1 MTDKREIR
9 KVDTDEIEGEYI
21 LKNTDPDK
29 KKIIFSTVIWYD
41 PETKKYYFK
50 SESDMNGNA
59 LAGQVVS
66 HKLIQDLLTISK
78 WTLKPH
84 GELWDDGRHTHSGGV
99 NIEDDQKKAVDGY
112 WQGADY
118 KWSEEYEEDLRR
130 ALKRQDEQKN
140 DDDGPKYAGAPY
152 NRERDE
158 DDIRRALKR
167 QDDQKK
173 AENNA
178 KDVLYRDKVVRGKQK
193 VWGKRKLTPAQ
204 REERDKELAAI
215 KREGCCAKCH
225 RRITPESQS
234 TFDEHYVCKWCDQ
247 KNHTNC
253 KENEYSDFAKED
265 SK

>member
-1 MTDKREIR
+1 MTDRKEVR

-41 PETKKYYFK
+41 PEAGKYYFK
-50 SESDMNGNA
+50 SESDMNGNV

-84 GELWDDGRHTHSGGV
+84 GELWNDPSLVHSGGV
-99 NIEDDQKKAVDGY
+99 NIEDDQKK
-112 WQGADY
+112 
-118 KWSEEYEEDLRR
+118 
-130 ALKRQDEQKN
+130 
-140 DDDGPKYAGAPY
+140 DDAGPKYAGAPY

-158 DDIRRALKR
+158 DDIKAALKR

-173 AENNA
+173 AEP
-178 KDVLYRDKVVRGKQK
+178 KQR

-234 TFDEHYVCKWCDQ
+234 TFDEHYECKWCYQ

-253 KENEYSDFAKED
+253 KENEYSDFEKED

>member
-1 MTDKREIR
+1 MTDRKEVR

-41 PETKKYYFK
+41 PEAGKYYFK
-50 SESDMNGNA
+50 SESDMNGNV

-84 GELWDDGRHTHSGGV
+84 GELWNDPSRVHSGGV
-99 NIEDDQKKAVDGY
+99 NMEDDQKK
-112 WQGADY
+112 
-118 KWSEEYEEDLRR
+118 
-130 ALKRQDEQKN
+130 
-140 DDDGPKYAGAPY
+140 DDVGPKYAGAPY

-173 AENNA
+173 AEP
-178 KDVLYRDKVVRGKQK
+178 KKPKRL
-193 VWGKRKLTPAQ
+193 GKRKLTPAQ
-204 REERDKELAAI
+204 E
-215 KREGCCAKCH
+215 
-225 RRITPESQS
+225 
-234 TFDEHYVCKWCDQ
+234 
-247 KNHTNC
+247 KNVTN
-253 KENEYSDFAKED
+253 N
-265 SK
+265 

>member
-1 MTDKREIR
+1 MTDRKEVR

-41 PETKKYYFK
+41 PEAGKYYFK
-50 SESDMNGNA
+50 SESDMNGNV

-84 GELWDDGRHTHSGGV
+84 GELWNDPSRVHSGGV
-99 NIEDDQKKAVDGY
+99 NIEDDQKK
-112 WQGADY
+112 
-118 KWSEEYEEDLRR
+118 
-130 ALKRQDEQKN
+130 
-140 DDDGPKYAGAPY
+140 DDAGPKYAGAPY

-178 KDVLYRDKVVRGKQK
+178 KDVLYRDKV
-193 VWGKRKLTPAQ
+193 A
-204 REERDKELAAI
+204 REL
-215 KREGCCAKCH
+215 GCCAKCH

-234 TFDEHYVCKWCDQ
+234 TFDEHYECKWCYQ

>member
-1 MTDKREIR
+1 MTDRKEVR

-41 PETKKYYFK
+41 PEACKYYFK
-50 SESDMNGNA
+50 SESDMNGNV

-84 GELWDDGRHTHSGGV
+84 GELWNDPSRVHSGGV
-99 NIEDDQKKAVDGY
+99 NIEDDQKK
-112 WQGADY
+112 
-118 KWSEEYEEDLRR
+118 
-130 ALKRQDEQKN
+130 
-140 DDDGPKYAGAPY
+140 DDAGPKYAGAPY

-173 AENNA
+173 AEP
-178 KDVLYRDKVVRGKQK
+178 KKR

>member
-1 MTDKREIR
+1 MTDRKEVR

-41 PETKKYYFK
+41 PEAGKYYFK
-50 SESDMNGNA
+50 SESDMNGNV

-84 GELWDDGRHTHSGGV
+84 GELWNDPSRVHSGGV
-99 NIEDDQKKAVDGY
+99 NIEDDQKK
-112 WQGADY
+112 
-118 KWSEEYEEDLRR
+118 
-130 ALKRQDEQKN
+130 
-140 DDDGPKYAGAPY
+140 DDAGPKYAGAPY

-173 AENNA
+173 AEP
-178 KDVLYRDKVVRGKQK
+178 KKPKR
-193 VWGKRKLTPAQ
+193 WGKRKLTPAQ

-215 KREGCCAKCH
+215 KREGCCARCH

>member
-1 MTDKREIR
+1 MTDRKEVR

-41 PETKKYYFK
+41 PEACKYYFK
-50 SESDMNGNA
+50 SESDMNGNV

-84 GELWDDGRHTHSGGV
+84 GELWNDPSRVHSGGV
-99 NIEDDQKKAVDGY
+99 NIEDDQKK
-112 WQGADY
+112 
-118 KWSEEYEEDLRR
+118 
-130 ALKRQDEQKN
+130 
-140 DDDGPKYAGAPY
+140 DDAGPKYAGAPY

-173 AENNA
+173 AEP
-178 KDVLYRDKVVRGKQK
+178 KKR

-215 KREGCCAKCH
+215 KREGCCARCH

-234 TFDEHYVCKWCDQ
+234 TFDEHYECKWCYQ

>member
-1 MTDKREIR
+1 MDKREIR
-9 KVDTDEIEGEYI
+9 KVNTDEIEGEYI
-21 LKNTDPDK
+21 LKNTDPGK

-41 PETKKYYFK
+41 PETGKYYFK

-59 LAGQVVS
+59 LAGKVVS
-66 HKLIQDLLTISK
+66 HKLIQDLLSISK
-78 WTLKPH
+78 WTLKPL
-84 GELWDDGRHTHSGGV
+84 GKLWNDPSRVHSGGIDTEKMDV
-99 NIEDDQKKAVDGY
+99 DWKLGWKPKK
-112 WQGADY
+112 QN
-118 KWSEEYEEDLRR
+118 RR
-130 ALKRQDEQKN
+130 ALKS
-140 DDDGPKYAGAPY
+140 
-152 NRERDE
+152 
-158 DDIRRALKR
+158 

-178 KDVLYRDKVVRGKQK
+178 KDVLYRDKVAREKQK

-215 KREGCCAKCH
+215 KRKGCCARCH

-253 KENEYSDFAKED
+253 KENEYSDFEKED

>member
-1 MTDKREIR
+1 MTDRKEVR

-41 PETKKYYFK
+41 SEAGKYYFK
-50 SESDMNGNA
+50 SESDMNGNV

-84 GELWDDGRHTHSGGV
+84 GELWNDPSLVHSGGV
-99 NIEDDQKKAVDGY
+99 NIEDDQKK
-112 WQGADY
+112 
-118 KWSEEYEEDLRR
+118 
-130 ALKRQDEQKN
+130 
-140 DDDGPKYAGAPY
+140 DDAGPKYAGAPY

-158 DDIRRALKR
+158 DGIRRALKR

-173 AENNA
+173 TEP
-178 KDVLYRDKVVRGKQK
+178 KKR

-215 KREGCCAKCH
+215 KREGCCARCH

>member
-1 MTDKREIR
+1 MTDRKEVR

-21 LKNTDPDK
+21 LKNTDPGK

-41 PETKKYYFK
+41 PETEKYYFK
-50 SESDMNGNA
+50 SESDMNGNR

-66 HKLIQDLLTISK
+66 HKLMQDLLSISK
-78 WTLKPH
+78 WMLKPL
-84 GELWDDGRHTHSGGV
+84 GELWDDPSRVHSGGIDTEKMAV
-99 NIEDDQKKAVDGY
+99 DWKLGWKPKKQIRRALKSQDDQKK
-112 WQGADY
+112 
-118 KWSEEYEEDLRR
+118 
-130 ALKRQDEQKN
+130 
-140 DDDGPKYAGAPY
+140 DDAGPKYAGAPY

-173 AENNA
+173 AEP
-178 KDVLYRDKVVRGKQK
+178 KKPKR
-193 VWGKRKLTPAQ
+193 WGKRKLTPAQ

-215 KREGCCAKCH
+215 KRNGCCSRCH

-234 TFDEHYVCKWCDQ
+234 TFDEHYECKWCYQ

-253 KENEYSDFAKED
+253 KEDEYSDFAKED

>member
-1 MTDKREIR
+1 MTDRKEVR

-41 PETKKYYFK
+41 PEAGKYYFK
-50 SESDMNGNA
+50 SESDMNGNV

-84 GELWDDGRHTHSGGV
+84 GELWNDPSRVHSGGV
-99 NIEDDQKKAVDGY
+99 NIEDDQKKDVA
-112 WQGADY
+112 
-118 KWSEEYEEDLRR
+118 
-130 ALKRQDEQKN
+130 
-140 DDDGPKYAGAPY
+140 GPKYAGAPY

-173 AENNA
+173 TEP
-178 KDVLYRDKVVRGKQK
+178 KKRVR
-193 VWGKRKLTPAQ
+193 GKRKLTSAQ
-204 REERDKELAAI
+204 REERGKELAAI
-215 KREGCCAKCH
+215 KRDGCCARCH

-234 TFDEHYVCKWCDQ
+234 TFDEHYLCKWCDQ

-253 KENEYSDFAKED
+253 KENEYSDFEKED

>member
-1 MTDKREIR
+1 MIDKRHIK
-9 KVDTDEIEGEYI
+9 KVNTDEIEGEYI

-50 SESDMNGNA
+50 SESDMNGNV

-66 HKLIQDLLTISK
+66 HKLVQDLLSISK
-78 WTLKPH
+78 WTLKPL
-84 GELWDDGRHTHSGGV
+84 GKLWNEPSRVYSGGIDTEKMDV
-99 NIEDDQKKAVDGY
+99 DWKLGWKPKK
-112 WQGADY
+112 QN
-118 KWSEEYEEDLRR
+118 RR
-130 ALKRQDEQKN
+130 ALKN
-140 DDDGPKYAGAPY
+140 
-152 NRERDE
+152 
-158 DDIRRALKR
+158 
-167 QDDQKK
+167 QDDHKK

-178 KDVLYRDKVVRGKQK
+178 KDVLYRDKVARGKQK

-215 KREGCCAKCH
+215 KREGCCARCH

-234 TFDEHYVCKWCDQ
+234 TFDEHYECKWCYQ

>member
-1 MTDKREIR
+1 MTDRKEVR

-41 PETKKYYFK
+41 PEAGKYYFK
-50 SESDMNGNA
+50 SESDMNGNV

-84 GELWDDGRHTHSGGV
+84 GELWNDPSRVHSGGV
-99 NIEDDQKKAVDGY
+99 NIEDDQKK
-112 WQGADY
+112 
-118 KWSEEYEEDLRR
+118 
-130 ALKRQDEQKN
+130 
-140 DDDGPKYAGAPY
+140 DDAGPKYAGAPY

-173 AENNA
+173 AEP
-178 KDVLYRDKVVRGKQK
+178 KQK

-204 REERDKELAAI
+204 REERDKELATI

-234 TFDEHYVCKWCDQ
+234 TFDEHYECKWCYQ

-253 KENEYSDFAKED
+253 KESEYSDFAKED

>member
-1 MTDKREIR
+1 MTDRKEVR

-41 PETKKYYFK
+41 PEAGKYYFK
-50 SESDMNGNA
+50 SESDMNGNV

-84 GELWDDGRHTHSGGV
+84 GELWNDPSRVHSGGV
-99 NIEDDQKKAVDGY
+99 NIEDDQKK
-112 WQGADY
+112 
-118 KWSEEYEEDLRR
+118 
-130 ALKRQDEQKN
+130 
-140 DDDGPKYAGAPY
+140 DDAGPKYAGAPY

-178 KDVLYRDKVVRGKQK
+178 KDVLYRDKVARGKPK
-193 VWGKRKLTPAQ
+193 RWGKRKLTPAQ

-215 KREGCCAKCH
+215 KREGCCARCH

-234 TFDEHYVCKWCDQ
+234 TFDEHYLCKWCDQ

-253 KENEYSDFAKED
+253 KENEYSDFEKED

>member
-1 MTDKREIR
+1 MDKREIK
-9 KVDTDEIEGEYI
+9 KVNTDEIEGEYI

-50 SESDMNGNA
+50 SESDMNGNR

-66 HKLIQDLLTISK
+66 HKLMQDLLSISK
-78 WTLKPH
+78 WMLKPL
-84 GELWDDGRHTHSGGV
+84 GELWDDPSRVHSGGIDTEKMAV
-99 NIEDDQKKAVDGY
+99 DWKLGWKPKKQNKRALKSQDDQKK
-112 WQGADY
+112 
-118 KWSEEYEEDLRR
+118 
-130 ALKRQDEQKN
+130 
-140 DDDGPKYAGAPY
+140 DDAGPKYAGAPY

-158 DDIRRALKR
+158 DDIRRALKS

-173 AENNA
+173 A
-178 KDVLYRDKVVRGKQK
+178 KPRQK

-204 REERDKELAAI
+204 REERDKHLAAI

>member
-1 MTDKREIR
+1 MTDRKEVR

-29 KKIIFSTVIWYD
+29 KKIIFSTVIWYE
-41 PETKKYYFK
+41 PEAGKYYFK
-50 SESDMNGNA
+50 SESDMNGNV

-84 GELWDDGRHTHSGGV
+84 GELWNDPSRVHSGGV
-99 NIEDDQKKAVDGY
+99 NIEDDQKK
-112 WQGADY
+112 
-118 KWSEEYEEDLRR
+118 
-130 ALKRQDEQKN
+130 
-140 DDDGPKYAGAPY
+140 DDAGPKYAGAPY

-173 AENNA
+173 AEP
-178 KDVLYRDKVVRGKQK
+178 KQK

-215 KREGCCAKCH
+215 KREGCCARCH

-234 TFDEHYVCKWCDQ
+234 TFDEHYLCKWCDQ

-253 KENEYSDFAKED
+253 KENEYSDFEKED

>member
-1 MTDKREIR
+1 MTDRKEVR

-41 PETKKYYFK
+41 PEACKYYFK
-50 SESDMNGNA
+50 SESDMNGNV

-84 GELWDDGRHTHSGGV
+84 GELWNDPSRVHSGGV
-99 NIEDDQKKAVDGY
+99 NIEDDQKK
-112 WQGADY
+112 
-118 KWSEEYEEDLRR
+118 
-130 ALKRQDEQKN
+130 
-140 DDDGPKYAGAPY
+140 DDASPKYAGAPY
-152 NRERDE
+152 NRKRDE
-158 DDIRRALKR
+158 NDIRRALKN

-173 AENNA
+173 AEP
-178 KDVLYRDKVVRGKQK
+178 KRK

-215 KREGCCAKCH
+215 KREGCCARCH

>member
-1 MTDKREIR
+1 MKDEERIQKVNTDK
-9 KVDTDEIEGEYI
+9 IEGEYI
-21 LKNTDPDK
+21 LKDTDPDK
-29 KKIIFSTVIWYD
+29 KKIVFSTVIWYD
-41 PETKKYYFK
+41 PETGKYYFK
-50 SESDMNGNA
+50 SESDMGGDT
-59 LAGQVVS
+59 LAGQIVS
-66 HKLIQDLLTISK
+66 HKLIQDLLSISK
-78 WTLKPH
+78 WMLKPL
-84 GELWDDGRHTHSGGV
+84 GELWNDPSRVHSGGID
-99 NIEDDQKKAVDGY
+99 IEKMDVDWKLGWKPKKQNRRALESQDDQKK
-112 WQGADY
+112 
-118 KWSEEYEEDLRR
+118 
-130 ALKRQDEQKN
+130 
-140 DDDGPKYAGAPY
+140 DDAGPKYAGAPY

-178 KDVLYRDKVVRGKQK
+178 KDVLYRDKVARGKQK

-204 REERDKELAAI
+204 REERENELAAI

-234 TFDEHYVCKWCDQ
+234 TFDEHYECKWCDQ

>member
-1 MTDKREIR
+1 MTGKREVR
-9 KVDTDEIEGEYI
+9 KVNTDEIDGEYI
-21 LKNTDPDK
+21 LKNTAPGK

-50 SESDMNGNA
+50 SESDMNGNRF
-59 LAGQVVS
+59 AGQVVS
-66 HKLIQDLLTISK
+66 HKLMQDLLSISK
-78 WTLKPH
+78 WMLKPL
-84 GELWDDGRHTHSGGV
+84 GELWDDPSRVHSGGIDTEKMAV
-99 NIEDDQKKAVDGY
+99 DWKLGWKPKKQIRRALKSQDDQKK
-112 WQGADY
+112 
-118 KWSEEYEEDLRR
+118 
-130 ALKRQDEQKN
+130 
-140 DDDGPKYAGAPY
+140 DDAGPKYAGAPY

-178 KDVLYRDKVVRGKQK
+178 KDVLYRDKV
-193 VWGKRKLTPAQ
+193 A
-204 REERDKELAAI
+204 REL
-215 KREGCCAKCH
+215 GCCAKCH

-234 TFDEHYVCKWCDQ
+234 TFDEHYECKWCYQ

>member
-1 MTDKREIR
+1 MGKRDIK
-9 KVDTDEIEGEYI
+9 KVNTDEIEGEYI
-21 LKNTDPDK
+21 LKNTDPGK
-29 KKIIFSTVIWYD
+29 KKIIFSTVVWYD

-50 SESDMNGNA
+50 SESDMNGNR

-66 HKLIQDLLTISK
+66 HKLMQDLLSISK
-78 WTLKPH
+78 WMLKPL
-84 GELWDDGRHTHSGGV
+84 GELWDDPSRVHSGGIDTEKMAV
-99 NIEDDQKKAVDGY
+99 DWKLGWKPKKQNKRALKSQDDQKK
-112 WQGADY
+112 
-118 KWSEEYEEDLRR
+118 
-130 ALKRQDEQKN
+130 
-140 DDDGPKYAGAPY
+140 DDAGPKYAGAPY

-178 KDVLYRDKVVRGKQK
+178 KDVLYRDKV
-193 VWGKRKLTPAQ
+193 A
-204 REERDKELAAI
+204 REL
-215 KREGCCAKCH
+215 GCCAKCH

>member
-1 MTDKREIR
+1 MTDRKEVR

-29 KKIIFSTVIWYD
+29 KKIIFSTGIWYD
-41 PETKKYYFK
+41 PEAGKYYFK
-50 SESDMNGNA
+50 SESDMNGNV

-84 GELWDDGRHTHSGGV
+84 GELWNDPSRVHSGGV
-99 NIEDDQKKAVDGY
+99 NIEDDQKK
-112 WQGADY
+112 
-118 KWSEEYEEDLRR
+118 
-130 ALKRQDEQKN
+130 
-140 DDDGPKYAGAPY
+140 DDAGPKYAGAPY

-158 DDIRRALKR
+158 DDIRRALKN

-178 KDVLYRDKVVRGKQK
+178 KDVLYRDKVARGKQK

-234 TFDEHYVCKWCDQ
+234 TFDEYYECKWCYE
-247 KNHTNC
+247 KRHTNC
-253 KENEYSDFAKED
+253 KESEYSDSAKED
-265 SK
+265 LK

>member
-1 MTDKREIR
+1 MTDRKEVR

-29 KKIIFSTVIWYD
+29 KKIIFSSVIWYD
-41 PETKKYYFK
+41 PEAGKYYFK
-50 SESDMNGNA
+50 SESDMNGNV

-84 GELWDDGRHTHSGGV
+84 GELWNDPSRVHSGGIDTEKMDV
-99 NIEDDQKKAVDGY
+99 DWKLGWKPQKQIRRALKSQDDQKK
-112 WQGADY
+112 
-118 KWSEEYEEDLRR
+118 
-130 ALKRQDEQKN
+130 
-140 DDDGPKYAGAPY
+140 DDAGPKYAGAPY

-173 AENNA
+173 AEP
-178 KDVLYRDKVVRGKQK
+178 KKPKRL
-193 VWGKRKLTPAQ
+193 GKRKLTPAQ

-215 KREGCCAKCH
+215 KREGCCARCH

>member
-1 MTDKREIR
+1 MTDRKEVR

-41 PETKKYYFK
+41 PEAGKYYFK
-50 SESDMNGNA
+50 SESDMNGNV

-84 GELWDDGRHTHSGGV
+84 GELWNDPSRVHSGGV
-99 NIEDDQKKAVDGY
+99 NIEDDQKK
-112 WQGADY
+112 
-118 KWSEEYEEDLRR
+118 
-130 ALKRQDEQKN
+130 
-140 DDDGPKYAGAPY
+140 DDAGPKYAGAPY

-173 AENNA
+173 AEP
-178 KDVLYRDKVVRGKQK
+178 KQK

-215 KREGCCAKCH
+215 KREGCCARCH

-234 TFDEHYVCKWCDQ
+234 TFDEHYLCKWCDQ

-253 KENEYSDFAKED
+253 KENEYSDFEKED

>member
-1 MTDKREIR
+1 MTGKREVR
-9 KVDTDEIEGEYI
+9 KVNTDEIEGEYI

-29 KKIIFSTVIWYD
+29 KKIIFSTVVWYD

-50 SESDMNGNA
+50 SESDMNGNV

-66 HKLIQDLLTISK
+66 HKLMQDLLSISK
-78 WTLKPH
+78 WMLKPL
-84 GELWDDGRHTHSGGV
+84 GELWDDPSRVHSGGIDTEKMDV
-99 NIEDDQKKAVDGY
+99 DWKLGWRPKK
-112 WQGADY
+112 QN
-118 KWSEEYEEDLRR
+118 RR
-130 ALKRQDEQKN
+130 ALKRQDDQKK
-140 DDDGPKYAGAPY
+140 DDAGPKYAGAPY

-173 AENNA
+173 A
-178 KDVLYRDKVVRGKQK
+178 KPKQK

-215 KREGCCAKCH
+215 KREGCCARCH

-234 TFDEHYVCKWCDQ
+234 TFDEHYHCKWCDQ

-253 KENEYSDFAKED
+253 KENEYSDFEKED

>member
-1 MTDKREIR
+1 MIDKKEVR
-9 KVDTDEIEGEYI
+9 KIKTDEIEGEYI

-41 PETKKYYFK
+41 PEAGKYYFK
-50 SESDMNGNA
+50 SESDMNGNV

-84 GELWDDGRHTHSGGV
+84 GELWNDPSRVHSGGV
-99 NIEDDQKKAVDGY
+99 NIEDDQKK
-112 WQGADY
+112 
-118 KWSEEYEEDLRR
+118 
-130 ALKRQDEQKN
+130 
-140 DDDGPKYAGAPY
+140 DDAGPKYAGVPY

-173 AENNA
+173 AEP
-178 KDVLYRDKVVRGKQK
+178 KKPKRL
-193 VWGKRKLTPAQ
+193 GKRKLTPAQ

-215 KREGCCAKCH
+215 KRNGCCSRCH

-234 TFDEHYVCKWCDQ
+234 TFDEHYLCKWCDQ

-253 KENEYSDFAKED
+253 KENEYSDFEKED

>member
-1 MTDKREIR
+1 MTDRKEVR

-21 LKNTDPDK
+21 LKNTDPGK

-50 SESDMNGNA
+50 SESDMNGNV

-78 WTLKPH
+78 WTLKPL
-84 GELWDDGRHTHSGGV
+84 GKLWDNGRHTHSGGV
-99 NIEDDQKKAVDGY
+99 DIEVNVPQPRAP
-112 WQGADY
+112 Y
-118 KWSEEYEEDLRR
+118 KWTEENEEELRR
-130 ALKRQDEQKN
+130 ALKSQDDQGKG
-140 DDDGPKYAGAPY
+140 DDGPKYAGAPY

-158 DDIRRALKR
+158 DDIRRALKS

-173 AENNA
+173 AEP
-178 KDVLYRDKVVRGKQK
+178 KKPKR
-193 VWGKRKLTPAQ
+193 WGKRKLTPAQ
-204 REERDKELAAI
+204 REERGKELAAI
-215 KREGCCAKCH
+215 KRNGCCTRCH
-225 RRITPESQS
+225 RRITPESQN
-234 TFDEHYVCKWCDQ
+234 TFDEHYECKWCYQ

>member
-1 MTDKREIR
+1 
-9 KVDTDEIEGEYI
+9 
-21 LKNTDPDK
+21 
-29 KKIIFSTVIWYD
+29 
-41 PETKKYYFK
+41 
-50 SESDMNGNA
+50 MNGNR

-66 HKLIQDLLTISK
+66 HKLMQDLLSISK
-78 WTLKPH
+78 WMLKPL
-84 GELWDDGRHTHSGGV
+84 GKLWDDPSRVHSGGIDTEKMDV
-99 NIEDDQKKAVDGY
+99 DWKLGWKPQKQIRRALKSQDDQKKDDAGPKHAGVP
-112 WQGADY
+112 Y
-118 KWSEEYEEDLRR
+118 KWSEEYEEELQR
-130 ALKRQDEQKN
+130 ALKSQD
-140 DDDGPKYAGAPY
+140 DFHYAGPKYAGAPY

-173 AENNA
+173 AEP
-178 KDVLYRDKVVRGKQK
+178 KKPKR
-193 VWGKRKLTPAQ
+193 WGKRKLTPAQ

>member
-1 MTDKREIR
+1 MTDRKEVR

-41 PETKKYYFK
+41 SEAGKYYFK
-50 SESDMNGNA
+50 SESDMNGNV

-84 GELWDDGRHTHSGGV
+84 GELWNDPSLVHSGGV
-99 NIEDDQKKAVDGY
+99 NIEDDQKK
-112 WQGADY
+112 
-118 KWSEEYEEDLRR
+118 
-130 ALKRQDEQKN
+130 
-140 DDDGPKYAGAPY
+140 DDAGPKYAGAPY

-158 DDIRRALKR
+158 DGIRRALKR

-173 AENNA
+173 TEP
-178 KDVLYRDKVVRGKQK
+178 KKR

-215 KREGCCAKCH
+215 KREGCCARCH

-234 TFDEHYVCKWCDQ
+234 TFDEHYECKWCYQ